1 MEIMKPNVKPIP
13 EGFHA
18 VTPYLVV
25 NDVSKLIDFLQR
37 AFGAEEIHRSLL
49 PDGSIIHAEVKIGD
63 SPVMM
68 GQARDQWGP
77 RPSTLYLYVQDV
89 DALFRKAV
97 EAGGKSLQEPKDQFY
112 GDRSGGLEDP
122 CGNQWWIATHIEN
135 VSHEE
140 SDRRFAAMA
149 HQH

>member
-1 MEIMKPNVKPIP
+1 MKPNVQPIP
-13 EGFHA
+13 EGFHT

-49 PDGSIIHAEVKIGD
+49 PDGSIVHAEVKIGD

-68 GQARDQWGP
+68 GQARDQWAP

-89 DALFRKAV
+89 DAVFRKAV
-97 EAGGKSLQEPKDQFY
+97 EAGGNSLQEPKDQFY

-135 VSHEE
+135 VSREE